1 MLLWSFLEKCGF
13 DFVSAFIA
21 EAQLVAQG
29 KEELTSGLVV
39 SERVGLALV
48 PGPGQIASGEDS
60 CHLEH
65 EEMPEKP
72 LAQAEE
78 WAVWNG
84 AWARLSSHLC
94 KIAL

>member
-72 LAQAEE
+72 LAR
-78 WAVWNG
+78 
-84 AWARLSSHLC
+84 ARSGQCGTGLGRVCPHIFV
-94 KIAL
+94 K